1 MACELPVASGVPL
14 SRWSSAELAR
24 EAIGRG
30 AFSGLAHELQ
40 RRYSARNDGDEAT
53 EATEATDADA

>member
-1 MACELPVASGVPL
+1 MLLSWANVHFYQDLMA
-14 SRWSSAELAR
+14 RAR
-24 EAIGRG
+24 AAIGRG
-30 AFSGLAHELQ
+30 AFSGLAHDVQ